1 MPHSTTPR
9 PGFEV
14 FVDQAGTI
22 TIQQQA
28 RPHEDPA
35 SVTVDPEDVPFLIEL
50 LENARVEALSGR
62 PDDADPT
69 KPRRRTT
76 F

>member
-1 MPHSTTPR
+1 MPRSTTLG

-14 FVDQAGTI
+14 FVDQAGAI

-35 SVTVDPEDVPFLIEL
+35 AVIVDPRDVPFLIEL
-50 LENARVEALSGR
+50 LESARVEALSGQ
-62 PDDADPT
+62 PDDGDPT